1 MPRETL
7 DFYKTIYF
15 LGGEKMYKYDEEYQK
30 VVQTSKDILDG
41 AKAQYESMAKK
52 YNEET
57 LQAEAGALLRRTN
70 EDLLSIKRTFIKE
83 AQEGLQ
89 TNKNTILERRDI
101 AQQSKTVQDKILQE
115 LEKANTIQQLE
126 SQLILATTTGE
137 LLDIL
142 NNITDPTV
150 FEVVKGKAYTLVDK
164 QGKTLIKN
172 KKYVDPQLSIIDQ
185 AILEIQYMDRDFLS
199 PILPMGVDSVETF
212 VTGVDMSNFFFGGVK

>member
-1 MPRETL
+1 
-7 DFYKTIYF
+7 
-15 LGGEKMYKYDEEYQK
+15 MYKYEEEYQK
-30 VVQTSKDILDG
+30 VVQTSKDILDS

-57 LQAEAGALLRRTN
+57 LQAEAGALLNITN
-70 EDLLSIKRTFIKE
+70 NKLLEVKANFIAE
-83 AQEGLQ
+83 AQEGLEA
-89 TNKNTILERRDI
+89 NKNTILERRDI
-101 AQQSKTVQDKILQE
+101 AQKGKTTQDKILQE

-126 SQLILATTTGE
+126 AQLILANTTGE

-150 FEVVKGKAYTLVDK
+150 FNVVKGKAYKLVDK
-164 QGKTLIKN
+164 EGKTLIKN
-172 KKYVDPQLSIIDQ
+172 KKYVDPQLSTIDQ
-185 AILEIQYMDRDFLS
+185 AMAQVQYMDRDFLS